1 MEPFLMKTP
10 RYLIAK
16 YIPDLR
22 RMEPRNIGVVV
33 WTPEAV
39 DARFVAEKPDRPGQL
54 AGRDIP
60 TFVTSPD
67 VFRQWIAYWRREME
81 KTEIDPVLGGARVAR
96 SSPEFL
102 SALMSG
108 NRGNFQLVEGGFLLD
123 PLEPEELPA
132 LVDHLYGT
140 LVETTGPEEPR
151 DPSLDEV
158 CKQLIRE
165 TQLEDDPQFRQRY
178 EVDCP
183 LGEKVDE
190 RFEFSYGFG
199 NGAPVRLYQRLP
211 IPKLPRQKHFL
222 HKNVNDAA
230 WKFSCVVRAALIT
243 KDCGGVLVN
252 PTDEQKDNPE
262 IERAFRV
269 LATVT
274 RVLDLSQESQYQALR
289 DEFARLSRD
298 LKV

>member
-1 MEPFLMKTP
+1 MKTP
-10 RYLIAK
+10 CYLIAK

-39 DARFVAEKPDRPGQL
+39 DARFVAEKPDRPGQFD
-54 AGRDIP
+54 GRDIP
-60 TFVTSPD
+60 AFVTNPD
-67 VFRQWIAYWRREME
+67 VFRQWVAYWHREMQ
-81 KTEIDPVLGGARVAR
+81 KPEIEPAMGGARVAR
-96 SSPEFL
+96 RSPEFL

-140 LVETTGPEEPR
+140 LVEAMGPEKPR

-158 CKQLIRE
+158 CERLIQE
-165 TQLEDDPQFRQRY
+165 THLEDDPQFRRRY
-178 EVDCP
+178 EVECP
-183 LGEKVDE
+183 LGERVDE

-230 WKFSCVVRAALIT
+230 WKFSCVVKAGLIT
-243 KDCGGVLVN
+243 KDRGGVLVN
-252 PTDEQKDNPE
+252 LTEEQKDYLE

-269 LATVT
+269 LSTVT
-274 RVLDLSQESQYQALR
+274 RVVDLSQESQYQALR
-289 DEFARLSRD
+289 DEFARLAVD
-298 LKV
+298 LRG